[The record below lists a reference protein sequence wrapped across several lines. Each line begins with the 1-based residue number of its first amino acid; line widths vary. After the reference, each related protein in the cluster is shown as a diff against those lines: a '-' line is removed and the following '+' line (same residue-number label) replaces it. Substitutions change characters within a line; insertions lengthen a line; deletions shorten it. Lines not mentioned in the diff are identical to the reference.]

1 MATREDYEQLKAFAR
16 IDGAITGGLWILSFA
31 LFVAGFQQPMLSTL
45 SVLTGIFS
53 LVLAS
58 IRLRRFR
65 DNILDGVI
73 SFRRAFGYSIF
84 TYLYASLLLAAAQ
97 YIYFQFMDHGF
108 VISQYMAM
116 GNLPEF
122 KQLLQLYG
130 ITAEEMKLA
139 MDTLAQLRAID
150 IALQFFTM
158 NIFMGLALS
167 LPVASINKS
176 SNKRIK

>member
-84 TYLYASLLLAAAQ
+84 TY
-97 YIYFQFMDHGF
+97 
-108 VISQYMAM
+108 
-116 GNLPEF
+116 
-122 KQLLQLYG
+122 
-130 ITAEEMKLA
+130 
-139 MDTLAQLRAID
+139 
-150 IALQFFTM
+150 
-158 NIFMGLALS
+158 
-167 LPVASINKS
+167 
-176 SNKRIK
+176 